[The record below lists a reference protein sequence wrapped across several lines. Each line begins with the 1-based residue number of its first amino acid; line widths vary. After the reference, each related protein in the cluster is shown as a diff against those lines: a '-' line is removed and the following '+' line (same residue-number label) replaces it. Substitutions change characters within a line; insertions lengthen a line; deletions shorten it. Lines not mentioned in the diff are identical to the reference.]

1 MSAQPTVVRPAQ
13 RKCSSIAYLFWAL
26 FGLWGVHQF
35 YLGRRVRGVL
45 YLLTLGLFGVGAA
58 VDLFTIP
65 RQVRRVNGRL
75 GLS

>member
-45 YLLTLGLFGVGAA
+45 YLLTLGLFGWARPSTCSRSRARSVA
-58 VDLFTIP
+58 
-65 RQVRRVNGRL
+65 
-75 GLS
+75 